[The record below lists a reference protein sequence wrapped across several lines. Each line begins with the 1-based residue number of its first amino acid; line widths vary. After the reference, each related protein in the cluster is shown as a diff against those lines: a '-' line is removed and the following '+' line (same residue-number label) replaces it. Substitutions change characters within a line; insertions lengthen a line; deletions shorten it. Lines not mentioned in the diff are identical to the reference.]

1 MSSILEKL
9 EQEDL
14 SDEVERLAYELN
26 EASEDIE
33 NLKEEVKTMEQDN
46 EPDFLVLEAKVE
58 EALGL
63 AKYDENKTVLS
74 GNLIKA
80 FKDVGLK
87 LVEIDK

>member
-1 MSSILEKL
+1 
-9 EQEDL
+9 
-14 SDEVERLAYELN
+14 
-26 EASEDIE
+26 
-33 NLKEEVKTMEQDN
+33 MEQDN

-80 FKDVGLK
+80 FKAVGLK
-87 LVEIDK
+87 LVEINK

>member
-80 FKDVGLK
+80 LKSVGLR